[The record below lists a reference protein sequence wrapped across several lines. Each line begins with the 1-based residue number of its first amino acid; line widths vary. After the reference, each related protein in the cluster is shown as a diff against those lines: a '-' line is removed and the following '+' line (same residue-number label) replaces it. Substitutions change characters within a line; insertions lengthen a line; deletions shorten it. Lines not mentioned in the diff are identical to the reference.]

1 MLDVKRL
8 IVLREV
14 ARQGSFS
21 RAADALAYTQP
32 AVSRQIAL
40 LERETRATLVTRGPG
55 GARLTDAGELLAA
68 HAEALVGRLQDAE
81 VELNELLAMETGR
94 LRMSTLT
101 SAAATIMPLAIVNF
115 RERLPGVELSVAMV
129 DPAGVLAGLRG
140 GELDLALCNDP
151 DLFSSPEIEGVH
163 LFDEPML
170 LAMPRDHR
178 LARRK
183 RIALSELADEQW
195 MLGTT
200 TACPDAE
207 RFIRACHRAGFEP
220 QIAFH
225 NDDYTAI
232 LGFVSAGVG
241 IAPVPEMVAR
251 SAPGTVRICPFG
263 PGRLTR
269 PIVVALPA
277 GYRPRPATAMI
288 EVLRHV
294 SERWKRAAGELAAA

>member
-40 LERETRATLVTRGPG
+40 LERETGATLVTRGPA
-55 GARLTDAGELLAA
+55 GARLTDAGELLSA
-68 HAEALVGRLQDAE
+68 HADAVVGRLEDAE
-81 VELNELLAMETGR
+81 IELNELLGMEAGR

-101 SAAATIMPLAIVNF
+101 SAAATIMPLAIAKF
-115 RERLPGVELSVAMV
+115 RERLPAVELSVAMV
-129 DPAGVLAGLRG
+129 DPSGVLAPLRS
-140 GELDLALCNDP
+140 GELDLALCNDA
-151 DLFSSPEIEGVH
+151 DLFSLPDIDGVH

-170 LAMPRDHR
+170 LALPRGHR
-178 LARRK
+178 LAHRK

-207 RFIRACHRAGFEP
+207 RIIRACHSAGFEP

-232 LGFVSAGVG
+232 LGFVGAGVG
-241 IAPVPEMVAR
+241 VAPVPEMVAR
-251 SAPGTVRICPFG
+251 GAPPAVHISTLG
-263 PGRLTR
+263 PGGLTR
-269 PIVVALPA
+269 PIVAALPA
-277 GYRPRPATAMI
+277 GYRPRPAAAMI
-288 EVLRHV
+288 EILQRV
-294 SERWKRAAGELAAA
+294 SERWTKAAGELVAA

>member
-8 IVLREV
+8 IVLRAV
-14 ARQGSFS
+14 AQQGSFS
-21 RAADALAYTQP
+21 RAADTLSYTQP

-40 LERETRATLVTRGPG
+40 LERETGATLVTRGPG
-55 GARLTDAGELLAA
+55 GARLTDAGELLAG
-68 HAEALVGRLQDAE
+68 HAEAVIGRLEDAE
-81 VELNELLAMETGR
+81 LELNDLLGLEGGR

-101 SAAATIMPLAIVNF
+101 SAAATIMPLAIAAF
-115 RERLPGVELSVAMV
+115 RERLPRVELSVAMI
-129 DPAGVLAGLRG
+129 DPVGVLPLLRS

-151 DLFSSPEIEGVH
+151 ELFSSSDIDGVH
-163 LFDEPML
+163 LFDEPMV
-170 LAMPRDHR
+170 LALPPEHR

-200 TACPDAE
+200 TACPDAG
-207 RFIRACHRAGFEP
+207 RFIRACHSAGFEP

-241 IAPVPEMVAR
+241 VAPIPEMVAR
-251 SAPGTVRICPFG
+251 SAPRGVHLASFG
-263 PGRLTR
+263 PGKLTR
-269 PIVVALPA
+269 PIVAALPA
-277 GYRPRPATAMI
+277 GYRPRPAAAMI
-288 EVLRHV
+288 EVLRDV
-294 SERWKRAAGELAAA
+294 SDRWTQAAELIAA

>member
-8 IVLREV
+8 VVLREV
-14 ARQGSFS
+14 ARHGSFS

-32 AVSRQIAL
+32 AISRQIAL
-40 LERETRATLVTRGPG
+40 LERETGTTLLTRGPRG
-55 GARLTDAGELLAA
+55 VRLTDAGELLVG
-68 HAEALVGRLQDAE
+68 HAEAVLGRLEDAE
-81 VELNELLAMETGR
+81 AELNELLGMQAGR

-101 SAAATIMPLAIVNF
+101 SAAATITPQAITEF
-115 RERLPGVELSVAMV
+115 RERLPGIELSVSMI
-129 DPAGVLAGLRG
+129 DPSGVLPALRG

-151 DLFSSPEIEGVH
+151 ELCSLPEIEGVH

-170 LAMPRDHR
+170 LALPQGHR

-183 RIALSELADEQW
+183 RIALSDLADERW

-207 RFIRACHRAGFEP
+207 RFIRACHTAGFEP

-232 LGFVSAGVG
+232 LGFVAAGVG

-251 SAPGTVRICPFG
+251 GASRGVHISALG
-263 PGRLTR
+263 PGKLTR

-277 GYRPRPATAMI
+277 GYRPRPAAAMI
-288 EVLRHV
+288 EILQQV
-294 SERWKRAAGELAAA
+294 SERWTRAGVELVAA